1 MTGGAAAAAAGAEAA
16 ITGSATTLSVACTT
30 SGLSGSALRLRD
42 APPSAFW
49 RNFFDAAIIAL
60 ENRER
65 DCQPPHKVQAASNKH
80 GLSPVKDLKQSIWV
94 FLGRVDCTMRVCVI
108 KAVALAKILAKL
120 LLEKA
125 KLCLQRVER

>member
-1 MTGGAAAAAAGAEAA
+1 MPQSSPWKTARGG
-16 ITGSATTLSVACTT
+16 
-30 SGLSGSALRLRD
+30 
-42 APPSAFW
+42 
-49 RNFFDAAIIAL
+49 
-60 ENRER
+60 
-65 DCQPPHKVQAASNKH
+65 CQSPHKFQAVSNKH

-94 FLGRVDCTMRVCVI
+94 FLGRVDCIVGVRVI